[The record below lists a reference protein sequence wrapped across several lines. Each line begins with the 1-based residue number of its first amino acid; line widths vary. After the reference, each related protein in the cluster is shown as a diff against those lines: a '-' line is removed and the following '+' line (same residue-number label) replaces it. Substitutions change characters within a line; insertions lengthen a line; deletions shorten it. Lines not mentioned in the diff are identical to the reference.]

1 MLLGNLHLRL
11 KQYGL
16 AVKAFDQVVKD
27 YEPGHVELRRII
39 RERGD
44 PMRYFREIIATG
56 LDKLSAESML
66 PPVALDWAREDGDLD
81 GAVRLFTELQRGE
94 RDLAEAD
101 QLIEKILQPHRG

>member
-1 MLLGNLHLRL
+1 MLLGNLRLRL

-44 PMRYFREIIATG
+44 PMRYFR
-56 LDKLSAESML
+56 D
-66 PPVALDWAREDGDLD
+66 
-81 GAVRLFTELQRGE
+81 
-94 RDLAEAD
+94 
-101 QLIEKILQPHRG
+101 HRNRSR

>member
-1 MLLGNLHLRL
+1 M
-11 KQYGL
+11 

-56 LDKLSAESML
+56 LDKLSAESLL

-94 RDLAEAD
+94 PAAGANCTSGKDAATPRRPRPRQCHSHDS
-101 QLIEKILQPHRG
+101 